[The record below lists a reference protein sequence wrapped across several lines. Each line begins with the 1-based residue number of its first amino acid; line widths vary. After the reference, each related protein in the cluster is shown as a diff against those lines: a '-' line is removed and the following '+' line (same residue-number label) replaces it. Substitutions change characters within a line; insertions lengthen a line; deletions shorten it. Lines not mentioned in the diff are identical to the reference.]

1 MYKEV
6 SQVDFYPMIRLQL
19 PWGYNA
25 MLCLYNFILFF
36 PNSAVYYHIGCSES
50 DFDWLFNEKNISH

>member
-1 MYKEV
+1 MYKEEG
-6 SQVDFYPMIRLQL
+6 QEAQL

-36 PNSAVYYHIGCSES
+36 SKLVQYNIGCWES

>member
-6 SQVDFYPMIRLQL
+6 IQVDFYPMITLQL

-25 MLCLYNFILFF
+25 MLSLYNFILFLDRKSTRL
-36 PNSAVYYHIGCSES
+36 NS
-50 DFDWLFNEKNISH
+50 SHNA